1 MWVFSRFT
9 RTRAFSRFFGA
20 FLFRD
25 GVEKRRDEEWVV
37 VADFSQTLQSPILW
51 VHVHV
56 SDTHWKGRR
65 PVSSRKHHSGYRSF
79 AYLEEGLDYK
89 AIPMAPELDRVE
101 PFRVPLDAAGEKRY
115 QELLDDTVL
124 ISLHEHLGLFPE
136 DITRTPE
143 MVREGRQATA
153 FQGLAHSHW
162 DAVFDNLLDGICTM
176 HSKGGWKWTEVL
188 QDLGIRLCDLAH
200 QDFLIPG
207 LRVEDIHRAHREGK
221 VAWIAS
227 MEGAAMIENELDRI
241 EVLHGF
247 GVRLLGIA
255 YSEANALGSGLKEPG
270 DGGLTV
276 FGRKAVERMNKVG
289 MLIDCSHCGDQTTLD
304 TIQWSEKPIVL
315 SHIGARALWD
325 SNRLAPDEVLTACA
339 ARGGVI
345 GIEAAPHT
353 TLTYN
358 RRVHDL
364 EAFMEHFEYVKG
376 LVGVDHV
383 GFGPDSLFGDH
394 VGLHHTYAAN
404 LSIRESHGGSHEE
417 EAAGDMDFDEVP
429 YVRGIEN
436 PTEGSINILRW
447 LVNADYSPEDIR
459 KVMGGNVLR
468 VLEEVWE

>member
-1 MWVFSRFT
+1 MS
-9 RTRAFSRFFGA
+9 
-20 FLFRD
+20 L
-25 GVEKRRDEEWVV
+25 K
-37 VADFSQTLQSPILW
+37 QNY
-51 VHVHV
+51 
-56 SDTHWKGRR
+56 K
-65 PVSSRKHHSGYRSF
+65 GYRSF
-79 AYLEEGLDYK
+79 QYLKEGRDFK
-89 AIPMAPELDRVE
+89 AIPLAAEPDRVE
-101 PFRVPLDAAGEKRY
+101 PYRVPLDHDGEKRVDA
-115 QELLDDTVL
+115 LLESTILV
-124 ISLHEHLGLFPE
+124 SLHEHLGLFPE

-153 FQGLAHSHW
+153 FQGLAHSYW
-162 DAVFDNLLDGICTM
+162 DGVFDNLLDGLGTM

-207 LRVEDIHRAHREGK
+207 LRVDDIYRAHREGK
-221 VAWIAS
+221 LAWIAS

-241 EVLHGF
+241 EVLYGF

-270 DGGLTV
+270 DGGLTI

-325 SNRLAPDEVLTACA
+325 SNRLAPDEILVACA
-339 ARGGVI
+339 EKGGVI

-364 EAFMEHFEYVKG
+364 DAFMEHFEYVRG

-383 GFGPDSLFGDH
+383 GFGPDCLYGDH
-394 VGLHHTYAAN
+394 VGLHHAYAAS
-404 LSIRESHGGSHEE
+404 LSLRESHGGSDEE
-417 EAAGDMDFDEVP
+417 QAARNMDFDEVP
-429 YVRGIEN
+429 YVKGIEN
-436 PTEGSINILRW
+436 PTEGSVNILRW
-447 LVNADYSPEDIR
+447 LVRAGYPDEDIR
-459 KVMGGNVLR
+459 KVMGGNALR
-468 VLEEVWE
+468 ILEEVW

>member
-1 MWVFSRFT
+1 VRGSIRMSL
-9 RTRAFSRFFGA
+9 S
-20 FLFRD
+20 
-25 GVEKRRDEEWVV
+25 KNY
-37 VADFSQTLQSPILW
+37 
-51 VHVHV
+51 
-56 SDTHWKGRR
+56 
-65 PVSSRKHHSGYRSF
+65 SGYRSF
-79 AYLEEGLDYK
+79 DYLEEGVDYK
-89 AIPMAPELDRVE
+89 SIPLVPEVNRVE
-101 PFRVPLDAAGEKRY
+101 PYRVPLDEGEEVRVRG
-115 QELLDDTVL
+115 LLDDTVL
-124 ISLHEHLGLFPE
+124 ISLHEHVGLFPA
-136 DITRTPE
+136 DMSRTPE

-153 FQGLAHSHW
+153 FQGLANAHW
-162 DAVFDNLLDGICTM
+162 DAVFDNLLDGMCTM

-207 LRVEDIHRAHREGK
+207 LTVEDIHRAHREGK
-221 VAWIAS
+221 LAWIAS

-241 EVLHGF
+241 EVLYGF

-304 TIQWSEKPIVL
+304 TIEWSQKPIVL

-325 SNRLAPDEVLTACA
+325 SNRLAPDEVLVACA
-339 ARGGVI
+339 EKGGVI

-358 RRVHDL
+358 RRIHDL

-383 GFGPDSLFGDH
+383 AFGPDSLFGDH

-404 LSIRESHGGSHEE
+404 LSIRESHGGSDR
-417 EAAGDMDFDEVP
+417 EAEARDMEFQEVE
-429 YVRGIEN
+429 YVKGIEN
-436 PTEGSINILRW
+436 PTEGSVNLLRW
-447 LVNADYSPEDIR
+447 LVKAGYSDEVIR

-468 VLEEVWE
+468 VLGEVWG